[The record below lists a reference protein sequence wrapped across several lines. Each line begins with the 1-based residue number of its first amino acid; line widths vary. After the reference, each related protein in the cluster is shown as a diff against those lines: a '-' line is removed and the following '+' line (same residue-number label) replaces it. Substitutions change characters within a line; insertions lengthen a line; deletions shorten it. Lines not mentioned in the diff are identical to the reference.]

1 MIHPYQKQYLGIIE
15 TKRSNA
21 TEQATALN
29 TNTLKFT
36 LSPLNHECNMPENEE
51 NTQDDYTTVRLPKEL
66 IDEIDQ
72 IIKRGIRGYKSRSEF
87 IKEAIRK
94 RFEDLQTAQPMPKLP
109 PLEHFN
115 VDEEGVR
122 ILDRTLATKTSG
134 GRIIDVYFK
143 PDSVF
148 CDYCQ
153 SSNCRHTKFA
163 QELPAVQ
170 EILGKKGWKIA

>member
-1 MIHPYQKQYLGIIE
+1 M
-15 TKRSNA
+15 SS
-21 TEQATALN
+21 EQ
-29 TNTLKFT
+29 TN
-36 LSPLNHECNMPENEE
+36 S
-51 NTQDDYTTVRLPKEL
+51 DDYTTVRLPKE
-66 IDEIDQ
+66 IMDEIDQ

-94 RFEDLQTAQPMPKLP
+94 RFEELNTAQPTPNLLP

-115 VDEEGVR
+115 VSEEGVR
-122 ILDRTLATKTSG
+122 ILDRTLASKTST

-143 PDSVF
+143 PDTVW

-163 QELPAVQ
+163 LDLPAVQ
-170 EILGKKGWKIA
+170 EILNRKGWTIKT